1 MEGRYRKV
9 GDLPSP
15 ACEWQS
21 PPLALL
27 FYKPFNS
34 LNMTVKKNEA
44 GNLLPNHGETMSS
57 REIAEITGK
66 NHKDVMRAIRTMET
80 AWENYTGRKFALSE
94 YTDGSGRKLP
104 QIDLT
109 KTECL
114 YVSTKF
120 NDEAR
125 AKLVIRWEQ
134 LETHNASQ
142 LDQLTTAMIR
152 LTETFTG
159 ITNVISER
167 LTRLENQALPAAGP
181 IKITQ
186 PEGKPDYIDVRLQEY
201 DFVKVNHFNIRRIVV
216 DEVVYYSINDFC
228 HAIQANT
235 SAYQIAGKLNKQ
247 RPTAF
252 KIWIF
257 GNTHPAWFTT
267 KNGIR
272 LIVSGSRTL
281 RDDHNIKLELRRA
294 LS

>member
-1 MEGRYRKV
+1 ME
-9 GDLPSP
+9 
-15 ACEWQS
+15 
-21 PPLALL
+21 
-27 FYKPFNS
+27 
-34 LNMTVKKNEA
+34 KKNEA
-44 GNLLPNHGETMSS
+44 GNLLPNHGDTMSS
-57 REIAEITGK
+57 REIAELTGK
-66 NHKDVMRAIRTMET
+66 RHTEVLRAIRTMEA
-80 AWENYTGRKFALSE
+80 AWERISGRKFALAD
-94 YTDGSGRKLP
+94 YTDAQGKPRSMY
-104 QIDLT
+104 QLT

-114 YVSTKF
+114 YVATKF

-159 ITNVISER
+159 ITNLISER

-235 SAYQIAGKLNKQ
+235 SAHQIARKLNKQ
-247 RPTAF
+247 RPIAF

-257 GNTHPAWFTT
+257 GNTMPAWFTT

-272 LIVSGSRTL
+272 IIVSGSRTL

-294 LS
+294 LA

>member
-1 MEGRYRKV
+1 
-9 GDLPSP
+9 
-15 ACEWQS
+15 
-21 PPLALL
+21 
-27 FYKPFNS
+27 
-34 LNMTVKKNEA
+34 MTVKKNEA
-44 GNLLPNHGETMSS
+44 GNLLPNHGDTMSS
-57 REIAEITGK
+57 REIAELTGK
-66 NHKDVMRAIRTMET
+66 NHHHVLRSIRTMEP
-80 AWENYTGRKFALSE
+80 AWEKITGTKFGCSE
-94 YTDGSGRKLP
+94 YTDGSGRKNP
-104 QIDLT
+104 QYDLT
-109 KTECL
+109 KLECL
-114 YVSTKF
+114 YVATKF

-125 AKLVIRWEQ
+125 AKLVIRWEK

-167 LTRLENQALPAAGP
+167 LTHLENMVVPPAGP
-181 IKITQ
+181 IKISQ

-235 SAYQIAGKLNKQ
+235 SAHQIARKLNKQ
-247 RPTAF
+247 RPIAF

-294 LS
+294 LA